1 MFYDKSKNIGFQFWS
16 KMSGN
21 SLSEVQRDIYSTFF
35 DKSGVII
42 IKNVYKKDLM
52 DKYNTWCEETLEKTK
67 NDPNARH
74 PKQKHKYLINDLWN
88 RMGDT
93 DPNMLLDLLADRTLN
108 TVQDV
113 LLGFCKYGAATTH
126 WIEPGGDRQVITKSF
141 NMMLILCKT
150 QPRRLPTSCRLRA
163 VLGEQYGILEIL
175 TYSDH

>member
-1 MFYDKSKNIGFQFWS
+1 MFMIPKLGCYSSKVLVLDFWS
-16 KMSGN
+16 KTTQ
-21 SLSEVQRDIYSTFF
+21 LKVQRDIYSTFF

-42 IKNVYKKDLM
+42 IKNVYKKNLM
-52 DKYNTWCEETLEKTK
+52 DKYNQWCEETLEKTK

-126 WIEPGGDRQVITKSF
+126 WIEPGGDRQVISKSLRQHD
-141 NMMLILCKT
+141 NLKSSIATSIIHYMLA
-150 QPRRLPTSCRLRA
+150 QDRFGRA
-163 VLGEQYGILEIL
+163 VWYLRD
-175 TYSDH
+175 SVF